1 LSNNES
7 VFISNY
13 DLIFDKIISLISSK
27 TNLVVD
33 DTPPENFLK
42 MRKQNEDKFQKKK
55 STVDD
60 ELSERLKKLNEPK
73 NKQG

>member
-1 LSNNES
+1 
-7 VFISNY
+7 
-13 DLIFDKIISLISSK
+13 
-27 TNLVVD
+27 VD

>member
-1 LSNNES
+1 
-7 VFISNY
+7 VFISNIINY
-13 DLIFDKIISLISSK
+13 YNFNISLISSK

-42 MRKQNEDKFQKKK
+42 MRKQNEDKFHKKK

>member
-1 LSNNES
+1 
-7 VFISNY
+7 
-13 DLIFDKIISLISSK
+13 
-27 TNLVVD
+27 VD

-42 MRKQNEDKFQKKK
+42 MRKQNEDKFHKKK